1 MRLRRVTLRSFRTSN
16 RWGIFYREEVRGSL
30 SWEKRGAGR
39 SKVRW
44 QVASSGFLYPD
55 PCLVSV
61 DNFSKLATPR
71 DRRVQAGRCHKEQ
84 AEQKIG
90 VLEKQRAQLLAE
102 VDGLKKRIS
111 ALEEQRAKMAEAE
124 TAKSLALQFN
134 KEHAEAEGDRDAAQ
148 KAVDSESAK
157 VQQIEQAAVKS
168 QQQLEKC
175 MTLLS
180 LQKLN
185 LELQSL

>member
-1 MRLRRVTLRSFRTSN
+1 MFQVQDTDSA
-16 RWGIFYREEVRGSL
+16 EVREAKLKCQASFQAMKDKQKEHEEAVKVAV
-30 SWEKRGAGR
+30 SKQDDVKRQEVE
-39 SKVRW
+39 VRKK
-44 QVASSGFLYPD
+44 QE
-55 PCLVSV
+55 
-61 DNFSKLATPR
+61 
-71 DRRVQAGRCHKEQ
+71 HKEQ
-84 AEQKIG
+84 AVQKVG

-111 ALEEQRAKMAEAE
+111 ALEEQQRAKMAEAE

-134 KEHAEAEGDRDAAQ
+134 KEHAEAAGARDAAQ

-175 MTLLS
+175 MTLLNLHLRYHES

-185 LELQSL
+185 SELQSL

>member
-1 MRLRRVTLRSFRTSN
+1 MFQVQDTDSA
-16 RWGIFYREEVRGSL
+16 EVREAKLKCQASFQAMKDKQKEHEEAVKVAV
-30 SWEKRGAGR
+30 SKQDDVKRQEVE
-39 SKVRW
+39 VRKK
-44 QVASSGFLYPD
+44 QE
-55 PCLVSV
+55 
-61 DNFSKLATPR
+61 
-71 DRRVQAGRCHKEQ
+71 HKEQ
-84 AEQKIG
+84 AEQKVG

-134 KEHAEAEGDRDAAQ
+134 KEHAEAAGARDAAQ

-175 MTLLS
+175 MTLLNLHLRYHES